1 LRKSRGSVP
10 RLSHREQC
18 HSVMG
23 ASALLMGRWRGRGA
37 SATLAALERRRS
49 DGLCRSGCA
58 GASGAGEDGPG
69 VLCVLRDVTA
79 IDTSVSILGHKMPA
93 PIMVAPTGRHKLFHP
108 EGERATAR
116 GAAAA

>member
-1 LRKSRGSVP
+1 LEAEALKVARAADIPRIGNDEAAALVQFAEGLAFVGGGRAGHRHSLLRKSRGSVP

-58 GASGAGEDGPG
+58 GASGA
-69 VLCVLRDVTA
+69 
-79 IDTSVSILGHKMPA
+79 
-93 PIMVAPTGRHKLFHP
+93 
-108 EGERATAR
+108 
-116 GAAAA
+116 